1 MKTDFEKFGYT
12 DRCGGCSAML
22 RGIYPQPHAQ
32 HCRRRMEKHLEDDV
46 RVKNAKERLKERKK
60 LQDEG
65 ATQCQE
71 LKDIEEAAM
80 KEDDLSELGVL
91 FEQYPPCVLGGKGGR
106 A

>member
-1 MKTDFEKFGYT
+1 
-12 DRCGGCSAML
+12 ML

-46 RVKNAKERLKERKK
+46 RVKNAKERLEERKK

-80 KEDDLSELGVL
+80 KEDDLSKLGVL
-91 FEQYPPCVLGGKGGR
+91 FEQLPPSILGGKEGR